1 MMALRAKKKPKQLP
15 LFSNIPYSASI
26 PSRAT
31 SKQEN
36 DFMVAIRYG
45 IQQHIQNGG
54 DYADPIELII
64 DLKKM
69 ARDKG
74 VVRWESLQRSY
85 GRTLSKVK
93 DFPLTSTIHYITEDG
108 REMEETYWMLSSLKH
123 DKTNGIIRVK
133 IAKEFQQY
141 YVTELLRH
149 PELQTDIKYH
159 ELSKCMYTYTFMNWL
174 SAEVATMMRE
184 DAEYPFHIEITYD
197 EMQLRVPPAK
207 KNASSPPMRPSDYK
221 KNVIEKAIQDNN
233 ENPYAQLYIT
243 DVAAKLDGRKISEFT
258 FDVILCDRTPMNHV
272 SLQVGQEAT
281 GLIDDAGIPSWAYIE
296 EKMKQLGYCNS
307 QISHWKSQKAKAWRA
322 IMETWLK
329 TSKLRKQGVK
339 DINTGGYL
347 QTLLK
352 QSLQPT
358 PFKELAISIVV
369 QAPEYRDPVVDAI
382 ADYKSYS
389 DANELAVKI
398 EENYRP
404 EKPSVSNNRLLRN
417 MAEKNGG
424 KLPGVF
430 GKLFEEKSEERNLG
444 TCSEQKMS

>member
-1 MMALRAKKKPKQLP
+1 MQTLHAKKKLKQLP
-15 LFSNIPYSASI
+15 LFSNVPYSASI

-45 IQQHIQNGG
+45 IQQYVQAGG
-54 DYADPIELII
+54 DYAEPIELII
-64 DLKKM
+64 DLKKI

-74 VVRWESLQRSY
+74 ISRWESLQRSY
-85 GRTLSKVK
+85 DRTLAKVK
-93 DFPLTSTIHYITEDG
+93 DFPLTSTIHYVTEDG
-108 REMEETYWMLSSLKH
+108 REIEETYWMLSSLKH

-149 PELQTDIKYH
+149 PELQTDVKYH
-159 ELSKCMYTYTFMNWL
+159 DLSKCMYTYAFMNWL

-184 DAEYPFHIEITYD
+184 DAEYPFRIEIGYD

-207 KNASSPPMRPSDYK
+207 KHASSPPMRPSDYK

-233 ENPYAQLYIT
+233 DNPYAQLYIT
-243 DVAAKLDGRKISEFT
+243 NADDIISKTDGRKIAEFG
-258 FDVILCDRTPMNHV
+258 FNVILCDRTPMNHV
-272 SLQVGQEAT
+272 SLQVGQSAT
-281 GLIDDAGIPSWAYIE
+281 DLIDDAGIPSWAYIK
-296 EKMKQLGYCNS
+296 EKMEQLGYCKS
-307 QISHWKSQKAKAWRA
+307 QVPLWETQKAKAWRA
-322 IMETWLK
+322 VMETWLK

-352 QSLQPT
+352 QKLQPT
-358 PFKELAISIVV
+358 PFKELAISIIV
-369 QAPEYRDPVVDAI
+369 QAPEYRDPVLDAI
-382 ADYKSYS
+382 AEYKSYNE
-389 DANELAVKI
+389 ANELVLTI

-404 EKPSVSNNRLLRN
+404 EKLSIKNNKLLKTI
-417 MAEKNGG
+417 AEKNGG
-424 KLPGVF
+424 KLPGTF
-430 GKLFEEKSEERNLG
+430 GKLFDTVE
-444 TCSEQKMS
+444 

>member
-1 MMALRAKKKPKQLP
+1 MTTLQIKKKPKQLP

-54 DYADPIELII
+54 DYSEPIELMI

-85 GRTLSKVK
+85 ERTLGKVK
-93 DFPLTSTIHYITEDG
+93 DFPLTSTIHYVTEDG
-108 REMEETYWMLSSLKH
+108 REIEETYWMLSSLKH
-123 DKTNGIIRVK
+123 DKTNGVIRVK

-149 PELQTDIKYH
+149 PELQTDVKYH

-184 DAEYPFHIEITYD
+184 DAEYPFRIEISFD

-207 KNASSPPMRPSDYK
+207 KHASSPPMRPSDYK

-243 DVAAKLDGRKISEFT
+243 NADDIISKLDGRKIAEFA
-258 FDVILCDRTPMNHV
+258 FDVVLCDRTPANHV
-272 SLQVGQEAT
+272 SLQVGQAPV
-281 GLIDDAGIPSWAYIE
+281 GLIDDAGLPSWTYIQ
-296 EKMKQLGYCNS
+296 EKMQQLGYCKS
-307 QISHWKSQKAKAWRA
+307 QISNWETQKAKVWRA
-322 IMETWLK
+322 VMETWLK
-329 TSKLRKQGVK
+329 TSNLRKQGVK

-352 QSLQPT
+352 QRLQPT
-358 PFKELAISIVV
+358 PFKELAISIIV
-369 QAPEYRDPVVDAI
+369 QAPEYRDSVIDAI
-382 ADYKSYS
+382 AEYKSYN
-389 DANELAVKI
+389 DANELALTI

-404 EKPSVSNNRLLRN
+404 EKQTVKNNRLLRN
-417 MAEKNGG
+417 IAERNGG
-424 KLPGVF
+424 ELPGAF
-430 GKLFEEKSEERNLG
+430 GKMFGS
-444 TCSEQKMS
+444 